1 MNQIEQL
8 ELLQQT
14 ILYMRKLISDM
25 EKIINNYHSGVSR
38 NIVNGVI
45 AMVEGVTLI
54 CDAVVATYDIHE
66 MTADLEYLNARLGEL
81 VVAIEKADY
90 LFAVD
95 LLEYEILVTLSHWER
110 KLNSKIEGDCHVKQ

>member
-8 ELLQQT
+8 ELLQDT
-14 ILYMRKLISDM
+14 IPYMRKLISDM

-54 CDAVVATYDIHE
+54 CDAVVATYEIHE
-66 MTADLEYLNARLGEL
+66 MTADLDYLNERLGEL
-81 VVAIEKADY
+81 VVAIEKSDY

-95 LLEYEILVTLSHWER
+95 LLEYEILVILSQWER
-110 KLNSKIEGDCHVKQ
+110 ELAAKNPQNIN